1 MATFDQLSAEQRASV
16 ELVLKQGQS
25 YDQLSD
31 MLGLPAARVRDL
43 ARQALVRL
51 SPVSA
56 AAVDDEWQVQLTDYL
71 LNQQS
76 GPEATATR
84 GHLRRS
90 EAARGWARSVLDSLE
105 QFYGEKN
112 IPSIPE
118 GEARAEREPRQ
129 KRERRPARPRRELS
143 PDAQAAVKR
152 RRLVG
157 AGALAAL
164 LLALILTVLPGV
176 GPLDLTG
183 GDDGAKSS
191 SGAGGGGGGTQG
203 ASQQPQVVGQLTL
216 AAVESLKGDQDAAGQ
231 AGSVTNV
238 EALQLVVQARLP
250 QNERN
255 EAYEVW
261 LYNSDEDALS
271 VGAQV
276 ANAQGVF
283 QGAKELPKGY
293 EKYKFIDVSREPV
306 TGPKAH
312 SGNSV
317 LRGAFADLAKP
328 ETEGAGAAP
337 PGQEQ
342 PAPEQPAPE
351 APTPPAPEE
360 P

>member
-1 MATFDQLSAEQRASV
+1 MATFDQLSAEQRAIV

-143 PDAQAAVKR
+143 PDAQAAIKR
-152 RRLVG
+152 RRLLG

-183 GDDGAKSS
+183 GDEEAKSS
-191 SGAGGGGGGTQG
+191 SGDDDGETQR
-203 ASQQPQVVGQLTL
+203 ASQPQVVGQLTL
-216 AAVESLKGDQDAAGQ
+216 AAVESLEGDKEAAGQ
-231 AGSVTNV
+231 AGIVTNG

-317 LRGAFADLAKP
+317 LRGSFADLTKP
-328 ETEGAGAAP
+328 ETEGAGGAA

>member
-1 MATFDQLSAEQRASV
+1 MATFDQLSAEQRAIV
-16 ELVLKQGQS
+16 ELILKQGQS

-118 GEARAEREPRQ
+118 GEARTEREPRQ
-129 KRERRPARPRRELS
+129 KRERRPVRPRRELS
-143 PDAQAAVKR
+143 PDAQAAIKR
-152 RRLVG
+152 RRLLG

-183 GDDGAKSS
+183 GDEAAKSS
-191 SGAGGGGGGTQG
+191 SGDDDGGTQR
-203 ASQQPQVVGQLTL
+203 ASQPQVVGQLTL
-216 AAVESLKGDQDAAGQ
+216 AAVETLEGDQDAAGQ
-231 AGSVTNV
+231 AGIVTNG

-261 LYNSDEDALS
+261 LYNSDEDAQS

-328 ETEGAGAAP
+328 ETEGGGAA

-351 APTPPAPEE
+351 APAPEAPAPDE

>member
-1 MATFDQLSAEQRASV
+1 MATFDQLSAEQRAIV
-16 ELVLKQGQS
+16 ELILKQGQS

-143 PDAQAAVKR
+143 PDAQAAIKR
-152 RRLVG
+152 RRLLG

-183 GDDGAKSS
+183 GDDEAKSS
-191 SGAGGGGGGTQG
+191 SGGGGGTQR
-203 ASQQPQVVGQLTL
+203 ASPPQVVGQLTL
-216 AAVESLKGDQDAAGQ
+216 AAVESLEGDQDAAGQ
-231 AGSVTNV
+231 AGIVTNG

-317 LRGAFADLAKP
+317 LRGSFADLAKP
-328 ETEGAGAAP
+328 EPEGGGAAP
-337 PGQEQ
+337 EQQQ
-342 PAPEQPAPE
+342 PAPDQPAPE
-351 APTPPAPEE
+351 APAPEAPAPEQ